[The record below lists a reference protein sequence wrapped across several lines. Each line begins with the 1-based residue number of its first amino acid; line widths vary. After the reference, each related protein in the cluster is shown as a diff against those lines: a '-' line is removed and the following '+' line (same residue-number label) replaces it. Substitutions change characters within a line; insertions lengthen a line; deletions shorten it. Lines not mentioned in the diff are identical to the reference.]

1 MHEEIET
8 QLSQL
13 VAQTCQYPHGSLERR
28 QCLTKLI
35 QAIIKSGKLWWE
47 NTPYYEEALQ
57 QTWLYMCR
65 NICEANTGGQYDP
78 TRGSVTTWLDR
89 YLKRRLQDFWIEE
102 QQNKKRY
109 ISLGKYKDD
118 TTNPIENVPA
128 PQRIPILQETR
139 NWAEIDSDGE
149 LRRTHIKK
157 RPDLSCQVLILR
169 RLPPKTSWQELAA
182 EFNCPYQTL
191 ANFYKRQCRP
201 RLRKFGESQG
211 YL

>member
-1 MHEEIET
+1 MYQEIET

-13 VAQTCQYPHGSLERR
+13 VTQACQHPHGSLQRR
-28 QCLTKLI
+28 QGLTQLI

-65 NICEANTGGQYDP
+65 NICEANTGRQYDP
-78 TRGSVTTWLDR
+78 SRSSVTTWLDR
-89 YLKRRLQDFWIEE
+89 YLKRRLQDFRIEE
-102 QQNKKRY
+102 QQQKNRY
-109 ISLGKYKDD
+109 VAPGGDD
-118 TTNPIENVPA
+118 KINPIDNVPA
-128 PQRIPILQETR
+128 PQSIPILEETR
-139 NWAEIDSDGE
+139 HWAESDSDGE
-149 LRRTHIKK
+149 LRSTHIKG
-157 RPDLSCQVLILR
+157 RPELNCQMLILR
-169 RLPPKTSWQELAA
+169 RLPPQTGWQELAV
-182 EFNCPYQTL
+182 EFDCPYQTL

>member
-8 QLSQL
+8 KLNQL
-13 VAQTCQYPHGSLERR
+13 VVQTCQHSPDSLQRR
-28 QCLTKLI
+28 QCLTQLI

-57 QTWLYMCR
+57 QTWLYLCR
-65 NICEANTGGQYDP
+65 NICEANTGRQYDSSKS
-78 TRGSVTTWLDR
+78 SVTTWLDR
-89 YLKRRLQDFWIEE
+89 YLKRRLQDCWIEE
-102 QQNKKRY
+102 QEQKKRY
-109 ISLGKYKDD
+109 VSPSGNNKI
-118 TTNPIENVPA
+118 NPIDNVPA
-128 PQRIPILQETR
+128 PQSIPILEETR
-139 NWAEIDSDGE
+139 HWAETDADGE
-149 LRRTHIKK
+149 LQSNHIKG
-157 RPDLSCQVLILR
+157 RPELNCQMLILR
-169 RLPPKTSWQELAA
+169 RLPPQTNWQELAA